1 MKGGNISSDNDIIVS
16 SSESIDLSD
25 SGTNSIGDVKID
37 LFAYD
42 SNMWSTTMTSDS
54 ISIVP
59 TTVNYV
65 DDGSCT
71 ITLNSDDYTS
81 PTKTEFKEMIDRL
94 EKLEKMI
101 VEEAELREKHPA
113 VKQAYDEYRL
123 LATLAKIHSNPV
135 DN

>member
-1 MKGGNISSDNDIIVS
+1 MKGGNISSDYDIIVS
-16 SSESIDLSD
+16 SEELIDLSD

-42 SNMWSTTMTSDS
+42 SNMSTTMTSDS
-54 ISIVP
+54 IDTIVSS
-59 TTVNYV
+59 TYYV
-65 DDGSCT
+65 DNSSCT
-71 ITLNSDDYTS
+71 ITLNSDEYTS
-81 PTKTEFKEMIDRL
+81 PTKKEFKEVINRL

-123 LATLAKIHSNPV
+123 LATLAKIHSDPV